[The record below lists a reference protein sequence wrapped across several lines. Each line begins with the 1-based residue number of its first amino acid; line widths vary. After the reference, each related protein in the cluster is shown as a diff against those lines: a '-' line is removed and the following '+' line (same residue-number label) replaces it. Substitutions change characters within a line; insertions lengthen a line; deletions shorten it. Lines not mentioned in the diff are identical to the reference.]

1 MNIKDKL
8 LRFWN
13 FWPPFFFSGIRIE
26 KTAKDFRH
34 IVVRLKLRFW
44 NANFVGTQYGGLI
57 FSMTDPFYMIM
68 LIKNLG
74 ESYVVWDKAAQIKFL
89 RPGKTDLLAEY
100 RLSEEDVNQIKDT
113 VREHGKCEW
122 TRTVEVKDIHG
133 VIVAEV
139 HKVVSIKMKNP
150 DPPA

>member
-1 MNIKDKL
+1 MNIKDRL

-13 FWPPFFFSGIRIE
+13 FWPPFLFSGIKVE
-26 KTAKDFRH
+26 QTSHDFRH

-74 ESYVVWDKAAQIKFL
+74 ESYVVWDKSAHIKYL
-89 RPGKTDLLAEY
+89 RPGKTDLIAEF
-100 RLSEEDVNQIKDT
+100 LITEEDLTHIREAVQ
-113 VREHGKCEW
+113 EHGKFDW
-122 TRTVEVKDIHG
+122 TCTVEVKDLNG
-133 VIVAEV
+133 EIVAEV
-139 HKVVSIKMKNP
+139 HKAISIKRK
-150 DPPA
+150 DPSRK

>member
-1 MNIKDKL
+1 MRIKDRL

-13 FWPPFFFSGIRIE
+13 FWPPFLFSGIKVE
-26 KTAKDFRH
+26 KTTKDYRH

-74 ESYVVWDKAAQIKFL
+74 KSYVVWDKSAHIKYL
-89 RPGKTDLLAEY
+89 RPGKTDLIAEF
-100 RLSEEDVNQIKDT
+100 RLSEDELRQIRQH
-113 VREHGKCEW
+113 VQEHGKLEW
-122 TRTVEVKDIHG
+122 TRTVEVKDLHG
-133 VIVAEV
+133 EIVAEV
-139 HKVVSIKMKNP
+139 HKVISIKTRQLEGKY
-150 DPPA
+150 